1 MVVCYC
7 LFLGCVALPAST
19 AWATCC
25 SWWRQPRKQT
35 KATHVSAPSLH
46 PPSSILHLPSSI
58 FHPPYTCTSS
68 YDSVSIIASLRT
80 LYALFGG
87 HSIDCHLFCWLLLF
101 PPLKSKTP
109 VPRGLTYTRFHPTP
123 NSSPSPPSALHL
135 RVSNPSR
142 AQPRAVEMPPINHAA
157 ISAGVV
163 VASMAVAAAI
173 AIYES
178 PELQRMANDL
188 RRKIAIALHS
198 LGDGILPEN
207 ANGEPLFNRPEDAE
221 GFLQSAEV
229 DADDET
235 RRRQREELMY
245 WNALKLSKELDK
257 HTAENE
263 KRKSSTGSATTFDD
277 FLEEDKHADEKGTY
291 VFNTGADVRNHDE
304 GLVRRRGLSEGV
316 RGLNASL
323 YANPFADEHGIDYDE
338 QMEESHI
345 APEKDEE
352 VFSDIYNAT
361 PRETPASL
369 PSRTMTPV
377 SMPDLIPIEPEPMPP
392 VSDREIFSQTKSVSQ
407 QSDSATASS
416 RPESTIPE
424 FEYATAGQD
433 QDNQQHDAYASIQAW
448 AQQQQQQSGMDFYSP
463 LPVTPNAPLSEMS
476 DGELL
481 SEGQLTPTDSA
492 SVAESGVDI
501 ANELASHD
509 GSASV
514 NHFDVMSEDEDGI
527 ATPAHSWTEV
537 GSVVSESEDGMQQHA
552 QRA

>member
-1 MVVCYC
+1 MNRGAAAWSEFTEANPRLAPSRHPPHTYIPTTCTRAHVHRLLRQFHYHLPRVLLKTLSCIVWC
-7 LFLGCVALPAST
+7 SFSKPHLVSAAVLLLASPPPLQRLEDLRPDLTSLTPDSPHSSSLPALARLHLHLPAS
-19 AWATCC
+19 
-25 SWWRQPRKQT
+25 
-35 KATHVSAPSLH
+35 AP
-46 PPSSILHLPSSI
+46 
-58 FHPPYTCTSS
+58 
-68 YDSVSIIASLRT
+68 
-80 LYALFGG
+80 
-87 HSIDCHLFCWLLLF
+87 
-101 PPLKSKTP
+101 
-109 VPRGLTYTRFHPTP
+109 
-123 NSSPSPPSALHL
+123 
-135 RVSNPSR
+135 PSR
-142 AQPRAVEMPPINHAA
+142 AVDMPPINQAA
-157 ISAGVV
+157 LSAGVV

-198 LGDGILPEN
+198 LGDGILPET
-207 ANGEPLFNRPEDAE
+207 ANGEPLFNRPEDAQ
-221 GFLQSAEV
+221 GFLHSAEV

-245 WNALKLSKELDK
+245 WNALKLSKELDQ

-263 KRKSSTGSATTFDD
+263 KRKGSTGSSTTFDD
-277 FLEEDKHADEKGTY
+277 FLQEDKLADEKGTY
-291 VFNTGADVRNHDE
+291 VFNTGADVRANDE
-304 GLVRRRGLSEGV
+304 QGIVRRRGLSEGV

-345 APEKDEE
+345 APDKDE

-361 PRETPASL
+361 PRDTPASP

-377 SMPDLIPIEPEPMPP
+377 SVPDLIPIEPEPQPMPATAE
-392 VSDREIFSQTKSVSQ
+392 REIFSQTKSVSQ
-407 QSDSATASS
+407 QSDSPRSS

-424 FEYATAGQD
+424 FEYTTAGQD
-433 QDNQQHDAYASIQAW
+433 DQHDAYASIQAW
-448 AQQQQQQSGMDFYSP
+448 AQQQQQQQSGMDFYSP
-463 LPVTPNAPLSEMS
+463 LPITPTAPRSEMS
-476 DGELL
+476 DGELI

-501 ANELASHD
+501 ANDLASHD
-509 GSASV
+509 GSSPSV
-514 NHFDVMSEDEDGI
+514 NHYDVMSEDEDGI

-537 GSVVSESEDGMQQHA
+537 GSVVSESEDGMQHA